1 LLEIEEIHSILAF
14 IFVTYNKN
22 NAIIM
27 SNKDILIQEIEEIP
41 DEKLQ
46 EIIDFVRFIKSRQQE
61 EEMGVTLV
69 SEPSLAKDWMKPE
82 EDAAWSDL

>member
-1 LLEIEEIHSILAF
+1 
-14 IFVTYNKN
+14 
-22 NAIIM
+22 M

>member
-1 LLEIEEIHSILAF
+1 
-14 IFVTYNKN
+14 
-22 NAIIM
+22 M

-61 EEMGVTLV
+61 EEIGVTLV